1 MRIPILLWAA
11 IAVGAPAPAFAAKHH
26 VAPRHE
32 APAAAGPSQI
42 GQFGDWTAARYLH
55 EGQTICYA
63 FTRAKSVHPPDADT
77 TPPLLTVTERA
88 ASRDEVAITEHGPY
102 PQGTTV
108 TVQVGQAGLD
118 FYTSGSDAFARDG
131 NAAVA
136 ALRPGSQA
144 IARGPG
150 PRAGSRIEIFSLSGF
165 TPAYQA
171 IVKACPA
178 KK

>member
-1 MRIPILLWAA
+1 MRPSVLLCAA
-11 IAVGAPAPAFAAKHH
+11 LAVGAAAPAIGAKRH

-32 APAAAGPSQI
+32 APAPTGPSEL
-42 GQFGDWTAARYLH
+42 GKFGDWTAARYLH

-63 FTRAKSVHPPDADT
+63 FTRAKSVHPPQEGAA
-77 TPPLLTVTERA
+77 PLLTVTERA
-88 ASRDEVAITEHGPY
+88 ASRDEVAITAHDPY
-102 PQGTTV
+102 PKGTTV

-131 NAAVA
+131 SAAVA

-144 IARGPG
+144 IAR
-150 PRAGSRIEIFSLSGF
+150 SMSTVDIFSLAGF
-165 TPAYQA
+165 TPAYEA

-178 KK
+178 KR